1 METVTRQSF
10 QPHPGLQQTLKQ
22 FHLSSMS
29 SLGGPAAFS
38 ARWPHDLLFKKDGK
52 EPEPVLHLPMQP
64 PTVMPGPLFI
74 PSDRSTERCETV
86 LETETVSCF
95 VVGGEKR
102 LCLPQIL
109 NTVLRDFSLQQINS
123 VCDDLHI
130 YCSRCTAEQLEILKV
145 MGILPFSAPSCG
157 LITKT
162 DAERLCNALIYGG
175 TYPPH
180 CKKEFSGSLELE
192 ITERSFKIYHE
203 CFGKC
208 KGLFVPELY
217 TSPNAACIQCM
228 DCRLMYPTHKF
239 VVHSHKSLENRTCHW
254 GFDSANWRAYI
265 LLGQDYT
272 GKEEKARLEQH
283 LDEIKEKFDFANK
296 YKRKASRASDP
307 IPTKKSKH
315 EDFPSLPLSAEKEK
329 QPDWLRSLSA
339 SDNTG
344 LNCIQPRQRPS
355 AFRPWSPN
363 LSAGDKETPNRP
375 LATLRDSFY
384 NFKTMESAV
393 APNVA
398 LTPLPLAKA
407 GPLSPSVPSTFH
419 PSAREAPGEGAIPR
433 PRKRMA
439 TVELPHPGPEPL
451 CPPSAAASKTP
462 LQEDSEVEIEV
473 ESREE
478 FTSSLSSLSSPS
490 FTSSS
495 SAKDLSS
502 PGAQGPVCTLT
513 SAVLTPEGGPL
524 TGVAAAAVAVV
535 LAPDVPGAGGLESE
549 LETLRH
555 TLDSGLDSK
564 ESKEKF
570 LHEIVKMRVKQ
581 EEKLGSA
588 LQAKRSLQQEL
599 EFLRVAKKE
608 KLREATEAKRN
619 LRKEIERLRAESE
632 KKMKEANESRMR
644 LKRELEQARQL
655 RVCDKGCEA
664 GRLRAKYSAQIEDL
678 QMKLQHAEA
687 DREQLRA
694 DLLLEREAREHLERV
709 VKELQQQQLWPKE
722 QNKPTKDTPAN
733 N

>member
-254 GFDSANWRAYI
+254 GFDSANWRAYV

-307 IPTKKSKH
+307 IPAKKSKH

-375 LATLRDSFY
+375 LAALRDSFY

-398 LTPLPLAKA
+398 LTPLPQAKA

-419 PSAREAPGEGAIPR
+419 PSAREAPGEGAISR

-439 TVELPHPGPEPL
+439 TGELPHPGPEPL
-451 CPPSAAASKTP
+451 CPPSAAASKPT
-462 LQEDSEVEIEV
+462 QEDSEVEIEV

-502 PGAQGPVCTLT
+502 PGAQRPVCTLT
-513 SAVLTPEGGPL
+513 STVLTPEGGPF

-549 LETLRH
+549 LETLRQA
-555 TLDSGLDSK
+555 LDSGLDSK

-694 DLLLEREAREHLERV
+694 DLMLEREAREHLERV
-709 VKELQQQQLWPKE
+709 VKELQQQLWPKK
-722 QNKPTKDTPAN
+722 QDKTTKDTPAN

>member
-64 PTVMPGPLFI
+64 RTVMPGPLFI

-180 CKKEFSGSLELE
+180 CKKEFTGSLELE
-192 ITERSFKIYHE
+192 FTEKSLKIYHE

-217 TSPNAACIQCM
+217 TSPNAACIQCI

-272 GKEEKARLEQH
+272 GKEERARLEQH
-283 LDEIKEKFDFANK
+283 LDDIKEKFDFANK

-307 IPTKKSKH
+307 IPAKKSKH
-315 EDFPSLPLSAEKEK
+315 EDFPSLPLSEK

-339 SDNTG
+339 SANKT
-344 LNCIQPRQRPS
+344 LNFFQPRQRPS

-363 LSAGDKETPNRP
+363 LSAGDKDTPSRP
-375 LATLRDSFY
+375 LALLRDSLY
-384 NFKTMESAV
+384 NFKTMENAV
-393 APNVA
+393 SPNVA
-398 LTPLPLAKA
+398 LTPPPLTKA
-407 GPLSPSVPSTFH
+407 GPLLSPSVPSTSH
-419 PSAREAPGEGAIPR
+419 PSTGEAPGKGASPISR
-433 PRKRMA
+433 PRKRRA
-439 TVELPHPGPEPL
+439 TGEPP
-451 CPPSAAASKTP
+451 CPPSAVASKP
-462 LQEDSEVEIEV
+462 PPQEDKDSEVEIEV

-495 SAKDLSS
+495 SAKDMSS
-502 PGAQGPVCTLT
+502 PGAQVPVCTVT
-513 SAVLTPEGGPL
+513 SAVLSPVGGPL
-524 TGVAAAAVAVV
+524 AGVAAVV
-535 LAPDVPGAGGLESE
+535 LAPEGPGPGGLESE
-549 LETLRH
+549 LEIMRQA
-555 TLDSGLDSK
+555 LDSGLDSK

-599 EFLRVAKKE
+599 EFLRLAKKE

-632 KKMKEANESRMR
+632 KKMKEANESRVH

-664 GRLRAKYSAQIEDL
+664 GRLRTKYSAQMEDL

-694 DLLLEREAREHLERV
+694 DLLQEREAREHLERV
-709 VKELQQQQLWPKE
+709 VKELQQQLWPKE
-722 QNKPTKDTPAN
+722 QDTPTKDTPVN